1 MSQHDWSRFQLRIPV
16 KADIHTIFRSW
27 TTPNGLT
34 SWFLRE
40 ADFIDSKGSE
50 RTGNSLIEKD
60 DTYVWRW
67 HGWSDDTRET
77 GVVLEVNEN
86 DSFEFTFGDA
96 GIVNIK
102 LTEES
107 GDNIVELTQYN
118 IPTDPGSRI
127 NYYLGCSKGW
137 LFYLANLKSILEGG
151 LDLRNRKVELT
162 NVVNS

>member
-1 MSQHDWSRFQLRIPV
+1 MPQHDWSRFQLRIPV
-16 KADIHTIFRSW
+16 KADKNAIFRSW

-40 ADFIDSKGSE
+40 ANFIDLKGIE

-60 DTYVWRW
+60 DTYIWRW
-67 HGWSDDTRET
+67 HGWNDDIKET
-77 GVVLEVNEN
+77 GAVLEVTANE
-86 DSFEFTFGDA
+86 SLEFTFGDA

-102 LTEES
+102 LTEAS

-118 IPTDPGSRI
+118 IPTDPASQV
-127 NYYLGCSKGW
+127 NYYVGCSKGW

-151 LDLRNRKVELT
+151 LDLRNRKVDLT
-162 NVVNS
+162 NVINS